1 VAAEE
6 NVVSPVAHVAGIDE
20 RAQLLE
26 AADEL
31 AAGAI
36 AAVRPLDRELDLVG
50 DQLERGVRI
59 GPVEGRE
66 VALEEAHAAAL
77 ARPVASGGT
86 PISAR
91 QRSVK
96 NAATLLSVTIPF
108 GRYQCQTLL

>member
-1 VAAEE
+1 MG
-6 NVVSPVAHVAGIDE
+6 PVAHVAGVDE
-20 RAQLLE
+20 RAQVLE

-31 AAGAI
+31 AAGAV
-36 AAVRPLDRELDLVG
+36 AAVGPLDRELDVVG
-50 DQLERGVRI
+50 DQLEGGVRV
-59 GPVEGRE
+59 GPVEGLE
-66 VALEEAHAAAL
+66 VALEERHAAAL